1 MPISQELLEI
11 LCCPQSKV
19 PVEMMS
25 EDQLSRLNSLIA
37 AGKVEYAGG
46 DAVEKPFSEGLI
58 TTDGRTVYRIDD
70 DIPVMLIDQ
79 SIAADRLEGL

>member
-25 EDQLSRLNSLIA
+25 EDQVARLNALIE
-37 AGKVEYAGG
+37 AGKVEYADGA
-46 DAVEKPFSEGLI
+46 AVEQPFSEGLI

-79 SIAADRLEGL
+79 SIAADRLGGL

>member
-1 MPISQELLEI
+1 MPIHRELLEI

-25 EDQLSRLNSLIA
+25 EEQVSRLNALIE
-37 AGKVEYAGG
+37 AGKVAYAGG
-46 DAVEKPFSEGLI
+46 GAIEKPFSEGLI
-58 TTDGRTVYRIDD
+58 TTDGRTIYRIDD
-70 DIPVMLIDQ
+70 DIPVMLIEQ